1 VAVIGAGTMGA
12 GIAQVCAQA
21 GWKTNL
27 FDAFPEGLERG
38 MKAIDAFWDKGIARG
53 KTSVEQKQQ
62 WAANLHPISD
72 MSEAVSNV
80 DLVIEAVPEIPS
92 LKHQIFADLGKMTK
106 KDCILGT
113 NTSSLSIKAIAHA
126 SGRPENVIGMHF
138 FNPVPIMK
146 LLELVK
152 HDSCSEQTI
161 AFAKAAGAAMGKT
174 TILVEDI
181 PGFATSR
188 LGVVL
193 GNEAIRM
200 LADGVASAKDID
212 TAIMKLLELVKHD
225 SCSEQTIA
233 FAKAA
238 GAAMGK
244 TTILVE
250 DIPGF
255 ATSRLGVVLGNEAIR
270 MLADGVAS
278 AKDIDTAMVLGYKH
292 PMGPL
297 ALTDLVGLD
306 VRRDILLNLKQSF
319 NDDSYT
325 PHPLLEKLVAEG
337 RLGKKSGKGIYDW
350 TSGSAEETELP

>member
-1 VAVIGAGTMGA
+1 MGIDSVAVIGAGTMGA

-53 KTSVEQKQQ
+53 KTTPEQKSE
-62 WAANLHPISD
+62 WASNLHAVSD
-72 MSEAVSNV
+72 MSDAVGDV
-80 DLVIEAVPEIPS
+80 DLVIEAVPEIPE
-92 LKHQIFADLGKMTK
+92 LKHKIFAELGAMTRE
-106 KDCILGT
+106 DCILGT
-113 NTSSLSIKAIAHA
+113 NTSSLSIADIATA
-126 SGRPENVIGMHF
+126 SGRADKVIGMHF

-152 HDSCSEQTI
+152 HDSCSEETI
-161 AFAKAAGAAMGKT
+161 AVAEAAGKAMGKT
-174 TILVEDI
+174 TILV
-181 PGFATSR
+181 
-188 LGVVL
+188 
-193 GNEAIRM
+193 
-200 LADGVASAKDID
+200 K
-212 TAIMKLLELVKHD
+212 
-225 SCSEQTIA
+225 
-233 FAKAA
+233 
-238 GAAMGK
+238 
-244 TTILVE
+244 

-350 TSGSAEETELP
+350 SSGSAEETELP